1 MRSQDGP
8 CSPQEGLT
16 IPATLASARRP
27 PVPRTSPPIQSRT
40 AGGVADAATGFA
52 ALVVGLH
59 AVASVAASTAHA
71 APAHDA
77 PKPEA
82 AGPAAR
88 NTEPPQQA
96 APKDDLKIVDKP
108 IPFDDER
115 VRLTL
120 AYRRQHSDPDAKDI
134 TIEPRVIV
142 LHYTAGG
149 TARGTFE
156 YFSGTH
162 MEAGRPQLAAAGD
175 VNVSAHFLVDRDGT
189 IFRLMPETRFARH
202 CIGLN
207 HIAIGIENVGD
218 EHRWPLTDAQVEA
231 DARLVRHLAAQFP
244 ITHLIGHSEAARLEG
259 KIYFQERDPRYR
271 NSKPDPGDRFMKL
284 VRAKLTDLKLQGPP

>member
-1 MRSQDGP
+1 MPGAP
-8 CSPQEGLT
+8 LT
-16 IPATLASARRP
+16 ISAMLASAPRP
-27 PVPRTSPPIQSRT
+27 PVPRNTSPPIHSR
-40 AGGVADAATGFA
+40 ASGAAPGIA

-59 AVASVAASTAHA
+59 ALASVAASTAHA
-71 APAHDA
+71 APDRTAKPEPAKREA
-77 PKPEA
+77 PKQ
-82 AGPAAR
+82 
-88 NTEPPQQA
+88 EPKADPKDDL
-96 APKDDLKIVDKP
+96 KDDLKIVDKP

-120 AYRRQHSDPDAKDI
+120 AYRGQHSDPDARDI

-149 TARGTFE
+149 TAKGTFE
-156 YFSGTH
+156 YFSGNH

-175 VNVSAHFLVDRDGT
+175 VNVSSHFLVDRDGT
-189 IFRLMPETRFARH
+189 IYRLMPETRFARH

-231 DARLVRHLAAQFP
+231 DARLVRQLAARYP
-244 ITHLIGHSEAARLEG
+244 ITHLIGHSEAVRLDG
-259 KIYFQERDPRYR
+259 KIYFQERDPHYR

-284 VRAKLTDLKLQGPP
+284 VRARLTDLTLQGPP

>member
-1 MRSQDGP
+1 MP
-8 CSPQEGLT
+8 
-16 IPATLASARRP
+16 ASAPWP
-27 PVPRTSPPIQSRT
+27 PPSRNTSPPIHSCT
-40 AGGVADAATGFA
+40 AGLAAGAAPRLA

-59 AVASVAASTAHA
+59 ALASIAASTAHA
-71 APAHDA
+71 APGHAAKPHA
-77 PKPEA
+77 PKA
-82 AGPAAR
+82 
-88 NTEPPQQA
+88 EP
-96 APKDDLKIVDKP
+96 PKDDLKIVDKP

-120 AYRRQHSDPDAKDI
+120 AYRRQHSDPEAKDI
-134 TIEPRVIV
+134 TIEPKVIV

-156 YFSGTH
+156 YFSGNH
-162 MEAGRPQLAAAGD
+162 MEAARAQLAAAGD
-175 VNVSAHFLVDRDGT
+175 VNVSSHFLVDRDGT
-189 IFRLMPETRFARH
+189 IYRLMPETRMARH

-207 HIAIGIENVGD
+207 HVAIGIENVGD
-218 EHRWPLTDAQVEA
+218 EHRWPLTGAQVEA
-231 DARLVRHLAAQFP
+231 DARLVRYLAAQYP

-259 KIYFQERDPRYR
+259 QIYFQERDPRYR

>member
-1 MRSQDGP
+1 MPGAPPTIDGM
-8 CSPQEGLT
+8 
-16 IPATLASARRP
+16 IASAPLP
-27 PVPRTSPPIQSRT
+27 PGPRKTSPPIHSR
-40 AGGVADAATGFA
+40 AVGWVALGWVAVGCAAVCA
-52 ALVVGLH
+52 H
-59 AVASVAASTAHA
+59 AVAIRSASAEPARTADGA
-71 APAHDA
+71 KVDGAKVVE
-77 PKPEA
+77 PK
-82 AGPAAR
+82 
-88 NTEPPQQA
+88 
-96 APKDDLKIVDKP
+96 IIDKP

-120 AYRRQHSDPDAKDI
+120 AYRRQHVDPEATDI
-134 TIEPRVIV
+134 TIEPKVIV

-149 TARGTFE
+149 TAQGTFE
-156 YFSGTH
+156 YFSGNH

-175 VNVSAHFLVDRDGT
+175 VNVSSHFLVDRDGT
-189 IFRLMPETRFARH
+189 IYRLMPETRFARH

-218 EHRWPLTDAQVEA
+218 EHKWPLTDAQVEA

-244 ITHLIGHSEAARLEG
+244 ITHLVGHSEAARLEG